1 MIAPRPTKTAAI
13 LCVDDEP
20 KALSVRRL
28 LLESAGYRVATAHSG
43 EEGIQIF
50 KSQLFDAVIID
61 YWLLGMDGI
70 EAARELKRINP
81 TIPIIIL
88 SALTELPGESIGAAD
103 RWFLK
108 GEDPAYLLNAIKTM
122 LESRP

>member
-1 MIAPRPTKTAAI
+1 MASPSRIKTATI

-28 LLESAGYRVATAHSG
+28 LLESAGYQVATALSG

-50 KSQLFDAVIID
+50 KSQAVDAVIMD

-70 EAARELKRINP
+70 QTARELKRINP
-81 TIPIIIL
+81 AIPIIVL

-108 GEDPAYLLNAIKTM
+108 GDDPAYLLNAIKTM
-122 LESRP
+122 LESRS